1 MKKRFSTL
9 NTEQIKADIMEMES
23 EEEIQDYLEQL
34 WLEAKNTS
42 DNLNR
47 LTHMFQFSDDM
58 TSDEVIKIQEE
69 NINGEEEHK

>member
-58 TSDEVIKIQEE
+58 TSDEVIKILEE

>member
-1 MKKRFSTL
+1 L
-9 NTEQIKADIMEMES
+9 NTEQIKADIMEMEN

-58 TSDEVIKIQEE
+58 TSDEVIKILEE
-69 NINGEEEHK
+69 DINGEGEHK

>member
-1 MKKRFSTL
+1 M

-58 TSDEVIKIQEE
+58 TSDEVIKILEE

>member
-1 MKKRFSTL
+1 L

-58 TSDEVIKIQEE
+58 TSDEVIKILEE